1 MRTST
6 KERNLILTDSLV
18 KKETFSFI
26 KDGSVGNLQV
36 ECISNVHHRTSWQK
50 IFLRSHC
57 PEVMIQIL
65 PMAFLCIE
73 VSGLEVRTF
82 LLKISWFCW
91 KPVYWALPRRVHPV
105 KSMGLWSHFTMT
117 KSSPKT
123 FLHQSKRTEV
133 LICAFLQQ
141 KHPLQGFLEDN
152 CFTIL
157 CYFLL
162 YNNICDSP
170 CLQNWDHIS
179 LIYLPSHHISENLP
193 CSVCVCVCV
202 CVCEPMPPSDSQTP
216 GECPKFNS
224 ILTLP
229 TWR

>member
-1 MRTST
+1 
-6 KERNLILTDSLV
+6 
-18 KKETFSFI
+18 
-26 KDGSVGNLQV
+26 
-36 ECISNVHHRTSWQK
+36 
-50 IFLRSHC
+50 
-57 PEVMIQIL
+57 MIQIL

-170 CLQNWDHIS
+170 CLQNWDHIIS

-202 CVCEPMPPSDSQTP
+202 SPCHQATLRHQESVQNSTQFWLCLPGDSIGFHRWRAQSCRPYPHYTDFRCPSQVQVCHT
-216 GECPKFNS
+216 CF
-224 ILTLP
+224 
-229 TWR
+229 W